1 MRDYAEWLKPV
12 IPISDGSLHSIGDR
26 KILRAKDVSFLWN
39 VNPAVARAVM
49 KESGCC
55 WKTGKQLY
63 VYKDEF
69 LAFLEASA
77 AKQTAGRKD
86 D

>member
-12 IPISDGSLHSIGDR
+12 RPILDGSLHSIGDR

-69 LAFLEASA
+69 LEFLKASA
-77 AKQTAGRKD
+77 AKQTGRRED
-86 D
+86 

>member
-1 MRDYAEWLKPV
+1 MRDYTKWLSPV
-12 IPISDGSLHSIGDR
+12 RTISAGSLHSIGDR
-26 KILRAKDVSFLWN
+26 KIMLVKDVSFLWN
-39 VNPAVARAVM
+39 VNPAVARTVM

-69 LAFLEASA
+69 LAFLEANA
-77 AKQTAGRKD
+77 AKQMSRKEG
-86 D
+86 

>member
-1 MRDYAEWLKPV
+1 MRNYTRWLKPV
-12 IPISDGSLHSIGDR
+12 ISISDDALRGIGDR
-26 KILRAKDVSFLWN
+26 KILRVKDICFHWN

-49 KESGCC
+49 KDSGCC

-69 LAFLEASA
+69 LEFLKASA
-77 AKQTAGRKD
+77 AKQTGRRED
-86 D
+86 